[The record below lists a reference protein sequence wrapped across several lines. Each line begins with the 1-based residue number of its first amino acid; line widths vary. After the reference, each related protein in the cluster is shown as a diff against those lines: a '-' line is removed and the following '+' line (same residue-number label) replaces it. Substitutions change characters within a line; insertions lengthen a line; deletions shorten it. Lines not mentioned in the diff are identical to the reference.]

1 MEIQGV
7 LYVDPQAARPAGFC
21 EICGGEVYWP
31 RLWCCRCGRRG
42 KDAPVGIE
50 RKL

>member
-31 RLWCCRCGRRG
+31 GALVLPVRKEGEECTCGN
-42 KDAPVGIE
+42 
-50 RKL
+50 

>member
-31 RLWCCRCGRRG
+31 GLWCCRCGRRG

-50 RKL
+50 